1 VRLGTCIAA
10 EVVVGLSLAAGVAFA
25 GVVGWFELR
34 SQWEREA
41 SAGEL
46 PTAYAASALR
56 SPTDADPRIK
66 RVAVAGDYHVDPTLA
81 PVVPMFHGQPDEV
94 LLAPFRAGEVSRVKF
109 NRGGSSI
116 SMRIDFA
123 NGARAAF
130 KPEQTNPQSTPRF
143 EVAAYRMNLLL
154 GLNAVQPAW
163 PRALSRRTLYNKMLS
178 KSRYIIPRL
187 DAEMLSEGGQVRGVL
202 SWWIPV
208 IGRAKVRGEQID
220 SDLGIWMWKNF
231 LDVGA
236 EIPDSEYE
244 LVRQISTMV
253 LFDYIIN
260 NPDRWTGANARV
272 SEDRKIL
279 YFMDNAM
286 SFGLKYNG
294 HRRPR
299 IYLKRSQKFS
309 RSLVVALRSLTQ
321 EGIDE
326 AMNAE
331 VGPFAYILSDREIKS
346 VMQRRKFALEYID
359 GLIEEHGESAVLVFP

>member
-1 VRLGTCIAA
+1 MRLGTCIAA

-25 GVVGWFELR
+25 GVASWYQVR

-41 SAGEL
+41 AAGEL

-56 SPTDADPRIK
+56 SPVDADPRIK
-66 RVAVAGDYHVDPTLA
+66 RVAVAGDFHVNAAVA
-81 PVVPMFHGQPDEV
+81 PVIPMFHGQPDEA
-94 LLAPFRAGEVSRVKF
+94 LLEPLRTGEVSRVKF
-109 NRGGSSI
+109 NRGGSSL
-116 SMRIDFA
+116 SMRVDFD
-123 NGARAAF
+123 NGSRAAF

-154 GLNAVQPAW
+154 GLNAVQPAT
-163 PRALSRRTLYNKMLS
+163 PRALPRRTLYGKMMA
-178 KSRYIIPRL
+178 KSHYIIPRL
-187 DAEMLSEGGQVRGVL
+187 DAEMLSVDGMVRGVL

-208 IGRAKVRGEQID
+208 IHRARVQGEQID
-220 SDLGIWMWKNF
+220 TDLGIYLWKHF

-236 EIPDSEYE
+236 EIPESEYE

-309 RSLVVALRSLTQ
+309 RALVVALRSLSE

-326 AMNAE
+326 AMNRD
-331 VGPFAYILSDREIKS
+331 VGPFSYILSKQEIKA
-346 VMQRRKFALEYID
+346 VMQRREFALEYID
-359 GLIEEHGESAVLVFP
+359 GLIDKHGEDAVLVFP